1 MFKLNNKKIIILFYV
16 IDFDCYEFV
25 FISEDRLLIKKEL
38 LIILRMIMNE
48 LLLL

>member
-1 MFKLNNKKIIILFYV
+1 MIILLY
-16 IDFDCYEFV
+16 ILDFDCFEFV

-38 LIILRMIMNE
+38 LIIIRMVMNE